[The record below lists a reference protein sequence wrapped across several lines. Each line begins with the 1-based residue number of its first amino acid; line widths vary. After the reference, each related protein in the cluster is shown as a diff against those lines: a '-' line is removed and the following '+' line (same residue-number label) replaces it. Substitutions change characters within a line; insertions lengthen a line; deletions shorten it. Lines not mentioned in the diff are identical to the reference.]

1 MAVTAPQT
9 AASPNGTTAPLVLRA
24 EGLIKTYK
32 RRRVVDDVQIDVPQ
46 GKIVGLLGP
55 NGAGKTTSF
64 YMMVG
69 LVKPDRGK
77 IYLGTRDISRMPIHL
92 RSRLGIG
99 YLAQEPSVFRKLTVE
114 ENVLLIL
121 ELLGMSYKERMA
133 RTDSLLEELD
143 LARLRHNVAATLSG
157 GERRRCEIAR
167 ALAGSP
173 KFLLLDEPFTGVDP
187 IAIQDIQTIIVELK
201 RKGLGILITDHSAR
215 DILAVG
221 DIVYIMHK
229 GRILQ
234 SGTAKEIAESD
245 IAKRY
250 YLGERFKADESLF
263 AILEEE
269 THREEEI
276 RKELEQ
282 HDHASVLHTESDG
295 DAAQE
300 SGASA
305 GEPTSEQGS
314 AVPGEGR

>member
-1 MAVTAPQT
+1 MVVSAPVPT
-9 AASPNGTTAPLVLRA
+9 LAPPDILTLRA

-32 RRRVVDDVQIDVPQ
+32 RRRVVDQVDLTVPQ
-46 GKIVGLLGP
+46 GKITGLLGP

-69 LVKPDRGK
+69 LVKPDKGK
-77 IYLGTRDISRMPIHL
+77 IYLGTRDISRLPIHL

-121 ELLGMSYKERMA
+121 ELLGMSYKERMR
-133 RTDSLLEELD
+133 RTDDLLAQLD

-167 ALAGSP
+167 ALAGDP

-201 RKGLGILITDHSAR
+201 RQGLGILITDHSAR
-215 DILAVG
+215 DILAVA

-229 GRILQ
+229 GEILQ

-269 THREEEI
+269 TQREEEV
-276 RKELEQ
+276 RRELE
-282 HDHASVLHTESDG
+282 HHEHASAFVD
-295 DAAQE
+295 
-300 SGASA
+300 
-305 GEPTSEQGS
+305 
-314 AVPGEGR
+314 PGESAPDHDSPADREVQ